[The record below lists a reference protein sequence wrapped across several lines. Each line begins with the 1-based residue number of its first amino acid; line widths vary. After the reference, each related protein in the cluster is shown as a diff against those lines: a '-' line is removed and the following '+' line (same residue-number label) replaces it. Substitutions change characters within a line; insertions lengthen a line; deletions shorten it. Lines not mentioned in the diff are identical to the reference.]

1 MTDTTAETSR
11 AGTLG
16 REELIRL
23 RYVALAG
30 LVVLNVLDLLL
41 TRELLGRGGVESN
54 PLMVLF
60 IGGAWGIAI
69 KLGVPVLVGFRHL
82 RREPERKPVLA
93 LCWVNVLYLS
103 VVAWNFQLLVHR
115 YA

>member
-1 MTDTTAETSR
+1 MTDTTLQPIQT
-11 AGTLG
+11 GTLG
-16 REELIRL
+16 RDDLVRL
-23 RYVALAG
+23 RYVAVVG
-30 LVVLNVLDLLL
+30 LVALNILDLLL

-60 IGGAWGIAI
+60 IGGAWGVAI
-69 KLGVPVLVGFRHL
+69 KLGVPVLVGLRHL
-82 RREPERKPVLA
+82 RTRPERKPILA